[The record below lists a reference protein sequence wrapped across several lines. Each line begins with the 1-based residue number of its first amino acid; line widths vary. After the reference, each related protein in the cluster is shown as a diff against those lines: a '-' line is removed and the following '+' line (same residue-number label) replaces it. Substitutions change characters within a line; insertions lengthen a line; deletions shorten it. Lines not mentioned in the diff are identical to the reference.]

1 MSPPEKR
8 RPGRNPQLVR
18 VLSGIC
24 KECHRLPYG
33 AKATA
38 DEIAH
43 DTASI
48 FASNILQVLHG
59 ILRTLRR
66 VDKNLSTMQ
75 FRMARIEGTLNDL
88 DSIPPSYLFKRINKR
103 VKRIVP

>member
-1 MSPPEKR
+1 
-8 RPGRNPQLVR
+8 V
-18 VLSGIC
+18 
-24 KECHRLPYG
+24 PYG
-33 AKATA
+33 AKATT
-38 DEIAH
+38 DEITH
-43 DTASI
+43 DAASI

-59 ILRTLRR
+59 ILCTLRR
-66 VDKNLSTMQ
+66 MDKNLSTMQ